1 LKRLDDGLL
10 ARALDRTVRPTGEGQ
25 LAQDD
30 TTEAPAKPLWR
41 RIVDFPLIAMLV
53 AVALFVLANAA
64 AILAIKLLPAMGQI
78 GSTVARSAIAIGIV
92 WLVYKLAIRHLGEE
106 PRDDLRLAD
115 APKGLGLGLL
125 LGFLVFTL
133 IVGVAAIADVY
144 NVIGAGGTGDLLR
157 ILVTI
162 AILPGFMEELLFRG
176 ILFRWL
182 EQFAGSWFALAMTSA
197 LFGLAHMFNPNAT
210 ALSSFAIALEAG
222 VLLGGAYMLT
232 RNLWMAIGLHAAW
245 NFTQGWIFDVPVS
258 GTDQNGLV
266 EAQLSGP
273 ELLSGGAFGLEASL
287 IAMVVATAAGVALV
301 VLAVRQGELVR
312 PWWVRRR
319 LAREGRLQ
327 ERVRVDV
334 DRDADLAAPL

>member
-1 LKRLDDGLL
+1 M
-10 ARALDRTVRPTGEGQ
+10 EGSS
-25 LAQDD
+25 A
-30 TTEAPAKPLWR
+30 EASPAKPLWR
-41 RIVDFPLIAMLV
+41 RIVDFPLVAMLM

-64 AILAIKLLPAMGQI
+64 ALLVIKVLPPLDQAVK
-78 GSTVARSAIAIGIV
+78 TVAQAALIIAIT
-92 WLVYKLAIRHLGEE
+92 LMVYKLAIRHLGER

-115 APKGLGLGLL
+115 APKGLGIGLAFGAL
-125 LGFLVFTL
+125 LFAAV
-133 IVGVAAIADVY
+133 VGVAAIADVY
-144 NVIGAGGTGDLLR
+144 NIIGEGGTAELLQAA
-157 ILVTI
+157 VAV

-182 EQFAGSWFALAMTSA
+182 EEFGGSWFALALTAA
-197 LFGLAHMFNPNAT
+197 LFGLGHLFNPNAT
-210 ALSSFAIALEAG
+210 ALASFAIALEAG

-258 GTDQNGLV
+258 GTDQHGMV

-287 IAMVVATAAGVALV
+287 IAMVLATAAGVMLV
-301 VLAVRQGELVR
+301 VLAVRRGELVR

-319 LAREGRLQ
+319 LAREDRL
-327 ERVRVDV
+327 EEP
-334 DRDADLAAPL
+334 APA